1 MQECRYR
8 WMDGLINESKG
19 KEKNFKK
26 LTNVQA
32 IEQNMN
38 SSDIVHDA

>member
-1 MQECRYR
+1 MN
-8 WMDGLINESKG
+8 GLINESKG
-19 KEKNFKK
+19 KENNFKK

>member
-1 MQECRYR
+1 
-8 WMDGLINESKG
+8 MDGLINESKG

-32 IEQNMN
+32 IKQNMN
-38 SSDIVHDA
+38 SSDIVHGA

>member
-1 MQECRYR
+1 
-8 WMDGLINESKG
+8 MDGWIDKWIKGQG
-19 KEKNFKK
+19 KEFKK

-38 SSDIVHDA
+38 SSDIVHGAW